1 LFLSF
6 KWMRLPGMA
15 EAGEVAEAAGVPG
28 RAVERATVEA
38 RERAEAADS
47 LAKVRRAAAVSP
59 RAPVQEVLN
68 E

>member
-1 LFLSF
+1 
-6 KWMRLPGMA
+6 MRSPGVA
-15 EAGEVAEAAGVPG
+15 EAGAVAEAEG
-28 RAVERATVEA
+28 VERATVEG
-38 RERAEAADS
+38 RKRVETADL